1 MITAIRPYTPQV
13 RQKQAQKQNFRNKA
27 LVKLISSNS
36 AEADIF
42 SSMVWAGHKKYKGH
56 DITKTPEMIQDIQEA
71 IKIAHEKKEFTA
83 KGYLQDVAE
92 KWNSPILP

>member
-13 RQKQAQKQNFRNKA
+13 RQKQAQKQNFGNEA

-36 AEADIF
+36 AEANRF
-42 SSMVWAGHKKYKGH
+42 SSAAWREGLYKGIR
-56 DITKTPEMIQDIQEA
+56 ITKTPEMIQDIQEA